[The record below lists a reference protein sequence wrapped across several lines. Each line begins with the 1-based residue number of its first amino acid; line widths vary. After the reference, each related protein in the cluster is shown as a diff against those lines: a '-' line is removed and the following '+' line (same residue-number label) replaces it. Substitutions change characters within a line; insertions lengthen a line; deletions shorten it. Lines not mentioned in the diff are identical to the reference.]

1 MMTHEEIIA
10 VLQAHKEGKPIEWL
24 SAMDKW
30 VPSEQVPLESI
41 LHDITNNEVSFRIAA
56 EHPKPQYVPFES
68 MEEFMPH
75 GDKWIRVKGY
85 SELARII
92 LMDNEGL
99 HIDGSYHGWKSAF
112 VCLEF
117 ADGTPCGKLVEK

>member
-1 MMTHEEIIA
+1 MMTHDEIIT
-10 VLQAHKEGKPIEWL
+10 VLQVHKEGKPIEWF

-30 VPSEQVPLESI
+30 EPCCEQVPLKSI
-41 LHDITNNEVSFRIAA
+41 LHDIINNEASYRIA
-56 EHPKPQYVPFES
+56 PKPEYVPFES
-68 MEEFMPH
+68 MEDFMPH

-85 SELARII
+85 SELSRII

-99 HIDGSYHGWKSAF
+99 YIDGSYHGWKSAF